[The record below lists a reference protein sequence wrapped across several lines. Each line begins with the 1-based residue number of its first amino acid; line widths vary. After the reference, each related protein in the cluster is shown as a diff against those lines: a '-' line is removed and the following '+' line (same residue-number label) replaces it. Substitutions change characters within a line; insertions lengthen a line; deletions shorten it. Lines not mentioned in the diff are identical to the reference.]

1 MDYENDIKID
11 ENALDVEWL
20 DQASLAMKYG
30 RHWAECQQ
38 KFQRTEEKIKLVR
51 SELIAEVNS
60 NPEKT
65 LGEGIKPTG
74 PNIESFYR
82 NHIDHIKAKED
93 WVEAQYQLNVAD
105 IAKWEISHTR
115 KIALENL
122 VKLHGQNYFAGPSVP
137 RDLGYEA
144 QQKHAQK
151 KSDNKVARKM
161 TRIKK

>member
-30 RHWAECQQ
+30 RNWAD
-38 KFQRTEEKIKLVR
+38 KEERLALAEEAM
-51 SELIAEVNS
+51 ELIIAEITDEINNDTVGL
-60 NPEKT
+60 
-65 LGEGIKPTG
+65 LGDGIKPTVANVQAFCIQQPQYKLQKEG
-74 PNIESFYR
+74 I
-82 NHIDHIKAKED
+82 IKLKHE
-93 WVEAQYQLNVAD
+93 VS
-105 IAKWEISHTR
+105 IAKIAYIRIGDTR
-115 KIALENL
+115 TKALENL

-151 KSDNKVARKM
+151 KSDNKIAKKM
-161 TRIKK
+161 KRRPK